1 MSGVIRVMPVKRTYG
16 NRIPPVYRWA
26 VSALV
31 AISLMFVVIA
41 AATGALDLV
50 RATVFTAIGL
60 MFLVLYHV
68 AGTLVTADAEA
79 VRIWL
84 FPLWRKR
91 VPADQIAS
99 IHVETITPIDR
110 EWGNRGSLRKD
121 GELFL
126 DAGQS
131 RRCLAFYLVDGTV
144 IRLGVCT
151 PEHGDSMALSLHQLL
166 GVSTRPP
173 QGE

>member
-1 MSGVIRVMPVKRTYG
+1 MIVRVMSVKRTYG
-16 NRIPPVYRWA
+16 NRVPPVYRWA

-31 AISLMFVVIA
+31 AISLMFLMIA
-41 AATGALDLV
+41 ATIGALDLV

-60 MFLVLYHV
+60 IFLVVYHL
-68 AGTLVTADAEA
+68 AGTLVMADAEA

-91 VPADQIAS
+91 VPANQIAS
-99 IHVETITPIDR
+99 ILVETITPIDR

-131 RRCLAFYLVDGTV
+131 RHCLAFYLVDDTV

-151 PEHGDSMALSLHQLL
+151 PEHGDAMARSLQQLL
-166 GVSTRPP
+166 GMSTRPLN
-173 QGE
+173 EA

>member
-1 MSGVIRVMPVKRTYG
+1 MIVRVMPVKRTYG

-31 AISLMFVVIA
+31 AISLMFLVIA

-50 RATVFTAIGL
+50 RATVFTVIGL
-60 MFLVLYHV
+60 ILLAFYHM
-68 AGTLVTADAEA
+68 AGTMVTADAQA

-91 VPADQIAS
+91 VPVDQIAS
-99 IHVETITPIDR
+99 ILVETITPIDR

-151 PEHGDSMALSLHQLL
+151 PEQGDAMARSLQQLL
-166 GVSTRPP
+166 GVSARPP
-173 QGE
+173 QEA